1 MTLNQVK
8 KRIQTIVQ
16 SHRQV
21 RSYDAQLLQQDF
33 NNDKTNKY
41 PAVQLRIENG
51 LISPGRHASTVD
63 FIMTFEDLVHVSED
77 TKQNDWDVV
86 SDMIG
91 IGEDIVAQLNNPNY
105 NDWRISGD
113 NNFRVIAEDGNDLT
127 AGVEL
132 RFTVAWMYPQNR
144 CLIPSDLVV
153 VNIQDMDSKVYDLIY
168 VATGA
173 EGNTLTLPT
182 LLGKKVILI
191 TREMAPIYKVNVNPD
206 PAEFTWN
213 NTSIGLGTVTN
224 IGERFLILYRN
235 Y

>member
-8 KRIQTIVQ
+8 NRIETIVQ
-16 SHRQV
+16 AHRQV

-33 NNDKTNKY
+33 NNEQKSQY

-51 LISPGRHASTVD
+51 LISPGRHVSTVD
-63 FIMTFEDLVHVSED
+63 FIITFEDLVHVAQD
-77 TKQNDWDVV
+77 TNQNDWDVV
-86 SDMIG
+86 SDMIS
-91 IGEDIVAQLNNPNY
+91 IAEDIMTQINNPAY

-127 AGVEL
+127 AGIEL
-132 RFTVAWMYPQNR
+132 RFTASWMYPQNR

-153 VNIQDMDSKVYDLIY
+153 INIQDMDSKVYDLIY

-173 EGNTLTLPT
+173 EGNTLSLST
-182 LLGKKVILI
+182 LLGKKILLI
-191 TREMAPIYKVNVNPD
+191 TREMSPIYKVNANPD

-213 NTSIGLGTVTN
+213 NTNIFLGTITN
-224 IGERFLILYRN
+224 PGDRFLIIYRN